1 MLASFMVP
9 VLAEFAA
16 ENISSEVS
24 FASHAHK
31 GPGVNPGLLLRF
43 NTLRSGNASA
53 RSGSS
58 PTSCASSKSRM
69 VMPLPPNKEG
79 RFSSAGGKV
88 HVKIFSV
95 VVVVVVVVEEVVLM
109 VVVVTDVAVVAVA
122 VVVVTGVIIGSKQ

>member
-1 MLASFMVP
+1 M
-9 VLAEFAA
+9 
-16 ENISSEVS
+16 
-24 FASHAHK
+24 
-31 GPGVNPGLLLRF
+31 LLRF

-53 RSGSS
+53 RSGRS

-95 VVVVVVVVEEVVLM
+95 VVVVTGVDDVEIVDVEIVDVAAVNVVE
-109 VVVVTDVAVVAVA
+109 VAVVDARVE
-122 VVVVTGVIIGSKQ
+122 IGGCFASRVQMSCSR